1 MSSTEMLS
9 KPFSLMSRRAD
20 SMSLALV
27 RSAFFVYAMGP
38 AESSFENL
46 FLVSDIVYRKYR
58 SHAMT
63 LGRKCFGIKFR
74 VQGVR
79 GGAVHKLESTASLET
94 EKMR

>member
-1 MSSTEMLS
+1 
-9 KPFSLMSRRAD
+9 
-20 SMSLALV
+20 LALV

-46 FLVSDIVYRKYR
+46 FFISYIVYRKYR

-63 LGRKCFGIKFR
+63 LGRKCFGIRFG
-74 VQGVR
+74 VQGAR
-79 GGAVHKLESTASLET
+79 GGAVHKLESTANLEI